1 MANTAGQTFTINP
14 TTFTNGVDLDPG
26 PGVNIAGTLR
36 ATAGTLAVTP
46 TNWSNIGAIESTGGT
61 LTITGTNLSNT
72 GTLSVG
78 AGSILNLG
86 GSLTAANL
94 GTFSRTAG
102 STVNLTGILDLS
114 SGTLDIGSAG
124 IFGSGGLSSLSG
136 TIKNGTLINTNS
148 TPNFNALGGSTL
160 DGVTLGSNL
169 NFTGGSY
176 TLIKNS
182 LLLANGITVNL
193 GNHSFY
199 WNTLNPTQE
208 LKTVSGNATINAAGG
223 YPIYAGYGGTGQTV
237 TIGSGITLQG
247 YGYIGDSSVATI
259 VNAGTLVASTASQ
272 TFNISPTT
280 LTNTGTLLVLSGAT
294 MALASGTTWTSAGSG
309 IDLQSG
315 GTFNLNGVY
324 TITGGLPIVSGAT
337 VNLQSGITNAQFSN
351 LLFQGGTAVLNSIL
365 ANTALTLTLAGT
377 SGSLRLGSLGRI
389 NGGTVAT
396 SGGVTLSSTAGT
408 LDGVTLAT
416 DMIVEDGGS
425 LTLLNNLTFWVPTRK
440 SALTARP
447 VPPISTSRVAAR
459 RPSASLPAAPAA

>member
-1 MANTAGQTFTINP
+1 MPVSLAAGGLSSLSGTIKNGTLINTNSTPNFNALGGSTLDGVTLGSNLNFIGGSYTLIKNSLLLANGITVNLGNHSFYWNTLNPTQELKTVSGNATINAAGGYPIYAGYGGTGQTVTIGSGITLQGYGYIGDSSVATIVNAGTLVANTAGQTFTINP

-36 ATAGTLAVTP
+36 ATAGTLAVAHELEQH
-46 TNWSNIGAIESTGGT
+46 WRHRGTGGT

-176 TLIKNS
+176 TDQKQPAAGQRHHRQS
-182 LLLANGITVNL
+182 GQPQLLLEHPEPHAR
-193 GNHSFY
+193 
-199 WNTLNPTQE
+199 TQDRIGQRHHQRGRR
-208 LKTVSGNATINAAGG
+208 LPHLCRLRRHRPDGHHRQRHHAAG
-223 YPIYAGYGGTGQTV
+223 
-237 TIGSGITLQG
+237 L
-247 YGYIGDSSVATI
+247 
-259 VNAGTLVASTASQ
+259 
-272 TFNISPTT
+272 
-280 LTNTGTLLVLSGAT
+280 
-294 MALASGTTWTSAGSG
+294 W
-309 IDLQSG
+309 
-315 GTFNLNGVY
+315 VY
-324 TITGGLPIVSGAT
+324 
-337 VNLQSGITNAQFSN
+337 
-351 LLFQGGTAVLNSIL
+351 
-365 ANTALTLTLAGT
+365 
-377 SGSLRLGSLGRI
+377 
-389 NGGTVAT
+389 
-396 SGGVTLSSTAGT
+396 
-408 LDGVTLAT
+408 
-416 DMIVEDGGS
+416 
-425 LTLLNNLTFWVPTRK
+425 
-440 SALTARP
+440 
-447 VPPISTSRVAAR
+447 R
-459 RPSASLPAAPAA
+459 R